1 MSHSDKKN
9 RAFTEI
15 YSDYYPLVFSTVH
28 AKINNPDAAN
38 DVAQEVFARFYEK
51 FEDVLDARKWL
62 YGAVRIVLLEYY
74 RKHNLNEDDL
84 ESCENEPS
92 EDSGNGIR
100 ETRDMIRAAI
110 DSVVAGSKQ
119 SDAILF
125 ELIAVYD
132 YSYKDAAMHL
142 GMTEHQA
149 RYKYNQM
156 SKKLLDYFKGN
167 GINTLDELL

>member
-1 MSHSDKKN
+1 M
-9 RAFTEI
+9 

-28 AKINNPDAAN
+28 AKISNPDAAN
-38 DVAQEVFARFYEK
+38 DIAQEVFARFYEK
-51 FEDVLDARKWL
+51 FEEVQDARKWL
-62 YGAVRIVLLEYY
+62 YGTARLVLLEYY

-84 ESCENEPS
+84 ESCVEEPGA
-92 EDSGNGIR
+92 DSGNDIR
-100 ETRDMIRAAI
+100 ETRELIRSAI
-110 DSVVAGSKQ
+110 DAVSAGSEQ
-119 SDAILF
+119 TDAILF

-132 YSYKDAAMHL
+132 YSYKAAAVHL

-156 SKKLLDYFKGN
+156 SKKLLDYFKTN